1 MTQNIPST
9 LSVSDARNNLYN
21 LVKQASDNLRQFTIT
36 HKGKPKAVLLST
48 EELESWQETMD
59 ILNDPLTMKDL
70 RLSQKQAKQGKTISF
85 EKVIKQMGIKIW
97 TSSLLIFLKNNSK
110 NYHQTKLKKSP
121 KK

>member
-85 EKVIKQMGIKIW
+85 EKVIKQMGIKI
-97 TSSLLIFLKNNSK
+97 
-110 NYHQTKLKKSP
+110 
-121 KK
+121 